1 MSKFYFFSSSDSELK
16 IEGDRQSPRVYIPCP
31 RSILQNTLMMEPTS
45 DSTAN
50 VTFSLIP
57 VMFNIGINEKQEIH
71 GKKSFWGW
79 QFKISIDKLNRPCP
93 LMNQINN
100 YSLNRLY
107 RWVETH
113 SPDRNVLVNGY
124 LSNVRKKNLNNN

>member
-1 MSKFYFFSSSDSELK
+1 MTQFYFFSSSNSELK

-71 GKKSFWGW
+71 GKKSFFEVNN
-79 QFKISIDKLNRPCP
+79 FKNFFFR
-93 LMNQINN
+93 
-100 YSLNRLY
+100 
-107 RWVETH
+107 
-113 SPDRNVLVNGY
+113 
-124 LSNVRKKNLNNN
+124 